1 MSLLPINT
9 RVTHFGG
16 GDGTHGVGTIVAY
29 NTREPNRYLQEKPH
43 EAIRLAD
50 EAGLLSA
57 LVSSTY
63 DGQRYPYVVRWDNG
77 YSDVYAPTDLQQVVT
92 QTDKETS

>member
-1 MSLLPINT
+1 MLAINT
-9 RVTHFGG
+9 RVSHFGG

-29 NTREPNRYLQEKPH
+29 NTREPNLYFQEKPQ
-43 EAIRLAD
+43 EAVRLAD

-77 YSDVYAPTDLQQVVT
+77 YQDVYAPTDLQQVGSS
-92 QTDKETS
+92 TDKEKS